1 MAVDFSCRVLLCN
14 FKKRIQEN
22 ESELTSITL
31 FHKHPCISAIFF
43 LPFSPKSLEK
53 RHSFKDNE
61 NAVAGHY
68 AGY

>member
-14 FKKRIQEN
+14 FLKCTQEN

-43 LPFSPKSLEK
+43 LPSSPKSLENIP
-53 RHSFKDNE
+53 SLKDNE
-61 NAVAGHY
+61 NAVA
-68 AGY
+68 